1 MPENPFLVPVF
12 VTSLFLLVWAVYRFC
27 RGVEHRKIRQEH
39 DSERLMRARFDSD
52 HLDDYGRGKL
62 NGEEVLRRAKWDV
75 LHGPLMNPLELQNRL
90 ENRWPFGSAV
100 QAATGIF
107 TGLLIGLLI
116 WGSGNHNRNGQTVT
130 SSDFPT
136 IANTPVGTTS
146 PDQTF
151 YFVMLTV
158 GACVAAGIALL
169 LLWPSIWGK
178 ILGSILLAAAP
189 LVSGKFVLVENM
201 KVVDKVDIS
210 LQQKTRSADA
220 PEQPPAG
227 PSQRAPSFR
236 FALSLP
242 SFPQGTANPDEQ
254 LRCVIDTLG
263 RDLANDPELS
273 SIVIV
278 GRADK
283 RELRPAV
290 RRQYASNWGLA
301 QQRGACVQQKLLK
314 SGVDA
319 SKVLATTAGPLHTNQ
334 LSSRDLLA
342 QDRSVSLL
350 ITGTG
355 EKHEWTTG
363 LVQGVAYS
371 KCDRDALLAHNGCGS
386 L

>member
-1 MPENPFLVPVF
+1 MILPVF
-12 VTSLFLLVWAVYRFC
+12 VSLLYLLIWAAYRRY

-39 DSERLMRARFDSD
+39 DSERLTRARFDAD
-52 HLDDYGRGKL
+52 HLDDYGHARL
-62 NGEEVLRRAKWDV
+62 NAEEVVRRAEWDMRY
-75 LHGPLMNPLELQNRL
+75 GPLMNPLELQNRE
-90 ENRWPFGSAV
+90 ENRWPVSSAV

-107 TGLLIGLLI
+107 TGLFIGLLI
-116 WGSGNHNRNGQTVT
+116 WGSGSHGRNSQTVT
-130 SSDFPT
+130 TSDFP
-136 IANTPVGTTS
+136 AVASTPIGTTS
-146 PDQTF
+146 SDQTF
-151 YFVMLTV
+151 NFVVLTV
-158 GACVAAGIALL
+158 VACVLAGLILL
-169 LLWPSIWGK
+169 LLSTSIWGK
-178 ILGSILLAAAP
+178 IVGGMLLAAAP
-189 LVSGKFVLVENM
+189 LVSGKFALIEN
-201 KVVDKVDIS
+201 VKVDSPKLDIS
-210 LQQKTRSADA
+210 FQQKTRPADA
-220 PEQPPAG
+220 SEQPPAG

-263 RDLANDPELS
+263 RDLAGDSELS

-283 RELRPAV
+283 RELRPTV

-314 SGVDA
+314 SGIDA
-319 SKVLATTAGPLHTNQ
+319 NKVLATTAGPLHTSR

-342 QDRSVSLL
+342 RDRSVSLL

-355 EKHEWTTG
+355 EKHEWAAG
-363 LVQGVAYS
+363 LVQGVEYG
-371 KCDRDALLAHNGCGS
+371 KCDKDAILADNECGS